1 MRHLGI
7 DYGTKRVGIA
17 LSDEMGHMAFPHSVI
32 VNDVKLQDTIEK
44 IVHENKV
51 GAIVIGHS
59 VNNQGVANNVHAA
72 VEALVLNLT
81 LALGLPIH
89 LEPEWYTTQEAMRFQ
104 GKNALKDASAAAI
117 ILDSFLRKQK

>member
-17 LSDEMGHMAFPHSVI
+17 LSDETGSMAFPHSVLP
-32 VNDVKLQDTIEK
+32 NDAKLQNAIEK
-44 IVHENKV
+44 IVQENKV

-59 VNNQGVANNVHAA
+59 VNNKGVANAVHDA
-72 VEALVLNLT
+72 VEALVLDLT
-81 LALGLPIH
+81 LSIGLPIH
-89 LEPEWYTTQEAMRFQ
+89 LEPEWYTTQEATRFQ
-104 GKNALKDASAAAI
+104 GKNDLKDASAAAI